1 MPEEYY
7 RDAKKKAR
15 KEFRACVMRGEHP
28 YLPRLDE
35 ILPPEQ
41 IAHGIDLG
49 IVQVPTELIVGSKT
63 SGRTHAFAKNF
74 MPLLDEHTE
83 FAQKWKHL
91 CEAHLQEGIRDSIT
105 ALEYL
110 NRFYVEEGNKRA
122 SVLKYFNAASIPA
135 RVTRIMPPR
144 NDTRE
149 SRAYYAFVDFYRY
162 SHINF
167 IEFTRPESYI
177 KLQKIMGK
185 TPDESWTEEE
195 QRKFATVYYYFRQAY
210 YANGGKRLNSTVG
223 DALLAYLQVYGYQD
237 LKGRS
242 ENEIKKSVAK
252 VWEEIT
258 LQQEEATIDIKLN
271 PEEKQKIDQ
280 KILSKVLPKVGGKIL
295 KAAFVHDKNPDISG
309 WTYGHELG
317 RRHAEEFF
325 NGELETTAYFDAMD
339 DQNHHTPEKI
349 LEQAIADGN
358 YIIFTTSP
366 RLLPAS
372 LRVAVE
378 HPEVKILNCS
388 LNTPHRYIRTY
399 YARMYE
405 AKFISGAIAG
415 TLAGGD
421 AIGYLCD
428 YPIFGQVAGINAFAL
443 GVEMTNPRARVYL
456 EWSSACINHN
466 QDGVAA
472 ATKRLTDRGIR
483 LISSQD
489 LASLGNPANNS
500 FGLSLVFDGESV
512 NLATPQWRWGKYYE
526 SLIRQIRNRSF
537 ESEYMESGKA
547 LNYYW
552 GMSAGV
558 VELACSDK
566 LPDSTRRLAALLRDS
581 ICSGFCDPFR
591 GPLYAQNGR
600 LVEEHIIDPE
610 CVIAMDWLNENIIGE
625 IPVYAELDETG
636 KATVDIVGVGYA
648 REQADT
654 SAITRASEIKREN
667 ANETSQEEEK
677 LNP

>member
-7 RDAKKKAR
+7 RDAKKKAQ

-41 IAHGIDLG
+41 LVHGIDLG

-63 SGRTHAFAKNF
+63 CGRTRAFARNF

-83 FAQKWKHL
+83 FAQKWQRL
-91 CEAHLQEGIRDSIT
+91 CEAHLEEGIRDSIT
-105 ALEYL
+105 TFEYL

-135 RVTRIMPPR
+135 RVTRILPVR
-144 NDTRE
+144 NGSRE
-149 SRAYYAFVDFYRY
+149 IEAYYAFVDFYRY
-162 SHINF
+162 SHVNF
-167 IEFTRPESYI
+167 IEFSRPESYN
-177 KLQKIMGK
+177 KLQKIIGK
-185 TPDESWTEEE
+185 TPGESWTQEE
-195 QRKFATVYYYFRQAY
+195 QRKFGTIYYYFRQAY
-210 YANGGKRLNSTVG
+210 YANGGKKLNSTVG

-242 ENEIKKSVAK
+242 ESDIKKSVAK
-252 VWEEIT
+252 VWEEII
-258 LQQEEATIDIKLN
+258 LQQEEPTIDIQLN
-271 PEEKQKIDQ
+271 PQENQKIDQ
-280 KILSKVLPKVGGKIL
+280 KILSKVLPKIGGKIL
-295 KAAFVHDKNPDISG
+295 KAAFVHDKNPEISG

-317 RRHAEEFF
+317 RRHVEEFF
-325 NGELETTAYFDAMD
+325 NQDGKELETTAYFDAF
-339 DQNHHTPEKI
+339 NNKNYTPEEI

-358 YIIFTTSP
+358 SIIFTTSP

-378 HPEVKILNCS
+378 HPEIKILNCS

-421 AIGYLCD
+421 SIGYLCD

-443 GVEMTNPRARVYL
+443 GVQMTNPRARVYL
-456 EWSSACINHN
+456 EWSSACIDCG
-466 QDGVAA
+466 QDGVAV

-489 LASLGNPANNS
+489 LASLGNPANNT
-500 FGLSLVFDGESV
+500 FGLSLIFDGEYV
-512 NLATPQWRWGKYYE
+512 NLATPQWRWGRYYE
-526 SLIRQIRNRSF
+526 SLIKQIRNRSF
-537 ESEYMESGKA
+537 DTAYTESGKA

-558 VELACSDK
+558 VELKCSEK
-566 LPDSTRRLAALLRDS
+566 LPDSTRRLADLLRDS

-600 LVEEHIIDPE
+600 LVEEHITDPE
-610 CVIAMDWLNENIIGE
+610 FIISMDWLNENIVGE
-625 IPVYAELDETG
+625 IPVYTELDETG
-636 KATVDIVGVGYA
+636 KATVDIVGVGHA
-648 REQADT
+648 
-654 SAITRASEIKREN
+654 REN
-667 ANETSQEEEK
+667 ANKIETARQDLNNNKSREEEN